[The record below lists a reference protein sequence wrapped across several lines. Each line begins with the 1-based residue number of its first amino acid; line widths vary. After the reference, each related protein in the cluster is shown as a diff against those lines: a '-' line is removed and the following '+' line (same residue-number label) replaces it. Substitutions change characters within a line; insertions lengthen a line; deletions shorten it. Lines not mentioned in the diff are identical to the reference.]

1 MRKFLAVLAVVLL
14 AQGNAFGA
22 WVMFS
27 DGVDTYIYNNVNGDI
42 FVRHKGEGKN
52 YEDKFIKMPV
62 GEIPPNLKN
71 PQKNNKNSSDSAN
84 KSTLNSYNTQN
95 LQDEKAQ
102 NEQLQAMQ
110 RRLQELESKLLD
122 KALE

>member
-1 MRKFLAVLAVVLL
+1 MRKILMAILV
-14 AQGNAFGA
+14 AQSSVFGA

-42 FVRHKGEGKN
+42 FVRHRGEGAN

-62 GEIPPNLKN
+62 GEIPQNLQKE
-71 PQKNNKNSSDSAN
+71 QKNTKNSSDSLP
-84 KSTLNSYNTQN
+84 KSTLNGYNTPQN
-95 LQDEKAQ
+95 QQSQ
-102 NEQLQAMQ
+102 NEQIQAMQ
-110 RRLQELESKLLD
+110 RRLQELEGKLLD